1 MTARP
6 IITRAFLF
14 AFWPLALALSAG
26 AGELATGDTLRAVY
40 IDSNLA
46 QARRDPAS
54 GEVRGPAADL
64 ALELAKRNGLKL
76 SIAPAPGVAGVI
88 AAVKSG
94 EADIGFVAFDA
105 TRAKEVDFSQT
116 YLLAHNTY
124 IVRQSSAAQ
133 RTADLDHAGRKIGV
147 GEKDAADL
155 FLSRHLKVAALHRMP
170 SSDLDNGIKLLL
182 AGELDGYA
190 ANRTR
195 LLAVADKLPGL
206 RLLPDN
212 FYDVEQAIVV
222 AKGNPRRR
230 EIVEQFVIDAKSSGL
245 VKAAI
250 ERAGLRGVSVA
261 PAK

>member
-1 MTARP
+1 MRSCLA
-6 IITRAFLF
+6 AALV
-14 AFWPLALALSAG
+14 LALAGHAQ
-26 AGELATGDTLRAVY
+26 ANDLAAGDTLRAVY

-64 ALELAKRNGLKL
+64 TRELAKRAGLKFT
-76 SIAPAPGVAGVI
+76 IEPAPGVAGVI

-94 EADIGFVAFDA
+94 AADIGFVAYDA
-105 TRAKEVDFSQT
+105 TRAQEVDFSRT

-124 IVRQSSAAQ
+124 IVRDNSTA
-133 RTADLDHAGRKIGV
+133 RGIADLDRAGVKIGV

-155 FLSRHLKVAALHRMP
+155 FLSRNLKAASLQRMP
-170 SSDLDNGIKLLL
+170 SSDLDNGIKMLL
-182 AGELDGYA
+182 AGELDAYA

-195 LLAVADKLPGL
+195 LLAVTDNVPGL

-222 AKGNPRRR
+222 AKGNPQRR
-230 EIVEQFVIDAKSSGL
+230 ELVEHFVIEAKASGL
-245 VKAAI
+245 VQSAI
-250 ERAGLRGVSVA
+250 DRAGLRGVSVA
-261 PAK
+261 PEKRP

>member
-1 MTARP
+1 VIAKTC
-6 IITRAFLF
+6 LF
-14 AFWPLALALSAG
+14 AVWSLALAVPASAG
-26 AGELATGDTLRAVY
+26 DLAPGDTLRAVY
-40 IDSNLA
+40 IDSNPA
-46 QARRDPAS
+46 QARRDPTS

-64 ALELAKRNGLKL
+64 ALDLARRNGLKL
-76 SIAPAPGVAGVI
+76 MITPAPGVAGVI

-94 EADIGFVAFDA
+94 AADIGFVAYDT
-105 TRAKEVDFSQT
+105 TRAEEVDFSQT

-124 IVRQSSAAQ
+124 IVRRDSKAQ
-133 RTADLDHAGRKIGV
+133 TTADLDQAGRRIGV

-155 FLSRHLKVAALHRMP
+155 FLSRRLKAATLHRMP

-182 AGELDGYA
+182 AGELDAYA

-195 LLAVADKLPGL
+195 LLAVADQLPGL
-206 RLLPDN
+206 RLLADN

-222 AKGNPRRR
+222 AKGNPKRR
-230 EIVEQFVIDAKSSGL
+230 EIVEQFVIEAKASGL

-250 ERAGLRGVSVA
+250 ERAGLRGVSAA

>member
-1 MTARP
+1 VIAR
-6 IITRAFLF
+6 ACLV
-14 AFWPLALALSAG
+14 AVWSLVLAVPASAG
-26 AGELATGDTLRAVY
+26 DLAAGNTLRAVY

-64 ALELAKRNGLKL
+64 ALDLAGRNGLKL
-76 SIAPAPGVAGVI
+76 AIAPAPGVAGVI

-94 EADIGFVAFDA
+94 EADIGFVAYDA

-124 IVRQSSAAQ
+124 IVRQDSRAQ
-133 RTADLDHAGRKIGV
+133 TTADLDQAGRKIGV

-155 FLSRHLKVAALHRMP
+155 FLSRHLKAAALQRMP
-170 SSDLDNGIKLLL
+170 SSDLDNGIRLLL
-182 AGELDGYA
+182 AGELDAYA

-195 LLAVADKLPGL
+195 LLAVADRLPGL

-222 AKGNPRRR
+222 AKGNPKRQL
-230 EIVEQFVIDAKSSGL
+230 IVEQFVIEAKASGL

-250 ERAGLRGVSVA
+250 ERAGLRGVSAA

>member
-1 MTARP
+1 VIAR
-6 IITRAFLF
+6 ACLL
-14 AFWPLALALSAG
+14 AVWSLALAISAG
-26 AGELATGDTLRAVY
+26 ASELASSDTLRAVY

-54 GEVRGPAADL
+54 GKVRGPAADL
-64 ALELAKRNGLKL
+64 ALELARRNGLKL
-76 SIAPAPGVAGVI
+76 EIAPAPGVAGVI

-94 EADIGFVAFDA
+94 KADIGFVAYDA
-105 TRAKEVDFSQT
+105 TRASEVDFSQP

-124 IVRQSSAAQ
+124 IVRADSKAQ
-133 RTADLDHAGRKIGV
+133 RTADLDQAGRKIGV

-155 FLSRHLKVAALHRMP
+155 FLSRHLKAAALRRMP

-182 AGELDGYA
+182 AGELDAYA

-230 EIVEQFVIDAKSSGL
+230 EIVEQFVIEAKASGL

-250 ERAGLRGVSVA
+250 ERASLRGVSVA

>member
-1 MTARP
+1 MMML
-6 IITRAFLF
+6 RALCLAALVLAF
-14 AFWPLALALSAG
+14 AGRAEAGDLAA
-26 AGELATGDTLRAVY
+26 GDTLRAVY

-64 ALELAKRNGLKL
+64 TRELAKRNGLKFT
-76 SIAPAPGVAGVI
+76 IEPAPGVAGVI

-94 EADIGFVAFDA
+94 AADIGFVAYDA
-105 TRAKEVDFSQT
+105 TRAQEVDFSQT

-124 IVRQSSAAQ
+124 IVRDNS
-133 RTADLDHAGRKIGV
+133 TARATGDLDHAGVKIGV

-155 FLSRHLKVAALHRMP
+155 FLSRNLKAASLQRMP
-170 SSDLDNGIKLLL
+170 SSDLDNGIRMLL
-182 AGELDGYA
+182 AGELDAYA

-195 LLAVADKLPGL
+195 LLAVTDKVLGL
-206 RLLPDN
+206 RLLADN

-230 EIVEQFVIDAKSSGL
+230 EIVEQFVIEAKTSGL
-245 VKAAI
+245 VQSAI
-250 ERAGLRGVSVA
+250 DRAGLRGVSVA
-261 PAK
+261 PKK

>member
-1 MTARP
+1 MML
-6 IITRAFLF
+6 RALCL
-14 AFWPLALALSAG
+14 AALALAFTGRADASDLTA
-26 AGELATGDTLRAVY
+26 GDTLRAVY

-64 ALELAKRNGLKL
+64 TRELAKRNGLKFT
-76 SIAPAPGVAGVI
+76 IEPAPGVAGVI

-94 EADIGFVAFDA
+94 AADIGFVAYDA
-105 TRAKEVDFSQT
+105 TRAQEVDFSQT

-124 IVRQSSAAQ
+124 IVRDNS
-133 RTADLDHAGRKIGV
+133 TARATGDLDRAGVKIGV

-155 FLSRHLKVAALHRMP
+155 FLSRNLKAASLQRMP
-170 SSDLDNGIKLLL
+170 SSDLDNGIRMLL
-182 AGELDGYA
+182 AGELDAYA

-195 LLAVADKLPGL
+195 LLAVTDKVPGL

-222 AKGNPRRR
+222 AKGNPKRR
-230 EIVEQFVIDAKSSGL
+230 EIVEQFVIEAKASGL
-245 VKAAI
+245 VQAAI
-250 ERAGLRGVSVA
+250 DRAGLRGVSVA
-261 PAK
+261 PKK

>member
-1 MTARP
+1 M
-6 IITRAFLF
+6 TRALSLAALFLVF
-14 AFWPLALALSAG
+14 GCGAQASELS
-26 AGELATGDTLRAVY
+26 TGDTLRAVY

-64 ALELAKRNGLKL
+64 TRELAKRNGLKFT
-76 SIAPAPGVAGVI
+76 IRPAPGVAGVI
-88 AAVKSG
+88 AAVKAG
-94 EADIGFVAFDA
+94 EADIGFVAYDA
-105 TRAKEVDFSQT
+105 TRAQEVDFSQT

-124 IVRQSSAAQ
+124 IVRDNSSARA
-133 RTADLDHAGRKIGV
+133 TADLDRSGLRIGV

-155 FLSRHLKVAALHRMP
+155 YLTRNLKAAALQRMP

-182 AGELDGYA
+182 EGKLDAYA

-195 LLAVADKLPGL
+195 LLAVVDKTPGL

-222 AKGNPRRR
+222 AKGNPKRR
-230 EIVEQFVIDAKSSGL
+230 ELVEQFVVDAKAKGLVQSSIDA
-245 VKAAI
+245 
-250 ERAGLRGVSVA
+250 AGLRGVSVA
-261 PAK
+261 PPKN

>member
-1 MTARP
+1 MASRVILAGFFLLAVGTHARTSELTA
-6 IITRAFLF
+6 
-14 AFWPLALALSAG
+14 
-26 AGELATGDTLRAVY
+26 GDTLRAVY

-46 QARRDPAS
+46 QARRDPAN

-64 ALELAKRNGLKL
+64 ARELAARNGLKF
-76 SIAPAPGVAGVI
+76 SIQPAPGVAGVI

-94 EADIGFVAFDA
+94 EADIGFVAYDA
-105 TRAKEVDFSQT
+105 TRAQEVDFSPT

-124 IVRQSSAAQ
+124 IVRENSPIRSISEID
-133 RTADLDHAGRKIGV
+133 RTGIRIGV

-155 FLSRHLKVAALHRMP
+155 FLSRSLKAASLHRMP
-170 SSDLDNGIKLLL
+170 SSNLDDGIKMLLK
-182 AGELDGYA
+182 GELDAYA

-195 LLAVADKLPGL
+195 LLAVADKVTGL

-222 AKGNPRRR
+222 AKNHPKRR
-230 EIVEQFVIDAKSSGL
+230 EIVERFVIEAKASGL
-245 VKAAI
+245 VQQAI
-250 ERAGLRGVSVA
+250 DRARLRGVSVA

>member
-1 MTARP
+1 AD
-6 IITRAFLF
+6 ADG
-14 AFWPLALALSAG
+14 LAA
-26 AGELATGDTLRAVY
+26 GDTLRAVY

-46 QARRDPAS
+46 QARLDPAS

-64 ALELAKRNGLKL
+64 TRELAKRNGLKFT
-76 SIAPAPGVAGVI
+76 IRPAAGVAGVI

-94 EADIGFVAFDA
+94 EADIGFVAYDA
-105 TRAKEVDFSQT
+105 TRAQEVDFSQT

-124 IVRQSSAAQ
+124 IVREDSSL
-133 RTADLDHAGRKIGV
+133 RGTADLDRAGVKIGV

-155 FLSRHLKVAALHRMP
+155 FLTRNLKAAALHRMP
-170 SSDLDNGIKLLL
+170 SSDLDNGIAMLV
-182 AGELDGYA
+182 AGRIDAYA

-195 LLAVADKLPGL
+195 LLAVIDKVPGL

-222 AKGNPRRR
+222 AKGNPEKR
-230 EIVEQFVIDAKSSGL
+230 EIVEKFVMEAKVSGL
-245 VKAAI
+245 VQAAI
-250 ERAGLRGVSVA
+250 DRAKLRGVSVA

>member
-1 MTARP
+1 MMMLRVLCLAALGL
-6 IITRAFLF
+6 AF
-14 AFWPLALALSAG
+14 AGHADAGDLAA
-26 AGELATGDTLRAVY
+26 GDTLRAVY

-64 ALELAKRNGLKL
+64 TRELAKRNGLKFT
-76 SIAPAPGVAGVI
+76 IEPAPGVAGVI

-94 EADIGFVAFDA
+94 AADIGFVAYDA

-124 IVRQSSAAQ
+124 IVRDNS
-133 RTADLDHAGRKIGV
+133 TAHATGDLDRAGVKIGV

-155 FLSRHLKVAALHRMP
+155 FLSRNLKAASLHRMP
-170 SSDLDNGIKLLL
+170 SSDLDNGIRMLL
-182 AGELDGYA
+182 AGELDAYA

-195 LLAVADKLPGL
+195 LLAVTDKVGGL

-212 FYDVEQAIVV
+212 FYDVEQAVVV
-222 AKGNPRRR
+222 AMGNPRRR
-230 EIVEQFVIDAKSSGL
+230 EIVEQFVIDAKASGL
-245 VKAAI
+245 VQAAI
-250 ERAGLRGVSVA
+250 DRAGLRGVSVA

>member
-1 MTARP
+1 VIAR
-6 IITRAFLF
+6 ACLL
-14 AFWPLALALSAG
+14 AVWSLALADAASAG
-26 AGELATGDTLRAVY
+26 DLVAGDTLRAVY

-76 SIAPAPGVAGVI
+76 TIVPAHGVAGVI

-94 EADIGFVAFDA
+94 EADIGFLAYDA

-124 IVRQSSAAQ
+124 VVRQDYNAQ
-133 RTADLDHAGRKIGV
+133 RTADLDQAGRKIGV

-155 FLSRHLKVAALHRMP
+155 FLSRHLKAAVLHRMP

-182 AGELDGYA
+182 AGELDAYA

-195 LLAVADKLPGL
+195 LLAVSDKLPAL

-222 AKGNPRRR
+222 ARENPKRR
-230 EIVEQFVIDAKSSGL
+230 EIVEQFVIEAKASGL
-245 VKAAI
+245 VRAAI

>member
-1 MTARP
+1 VTAR
-6 IITRAFLF
+6 TGLLVAFS
-14 AFWPLALALSAG
+14 LALVGAAQ
-26 AGELATGDTLRAVY
+26 AGELAAGDTLRAAY

-46 QARRDPAS
+46 QARLDPAS

-64 ALELAKRNGLKL
+64 THELAKRNGVKFT
-76 SIAPAPGVAGVI
+76 IKPAPGVAGVI

-94 EADIGFVAFDA
+94 EADIGFVAYDA
-105 TRAKEVDFSQT
+105 TRAQEVDFSQT

-124 IVRQSSAAQ
+124 IVRNDSAV
-133 RTADLDHAGRKIGV
+133 RGTADLDRAGAKIGV

-155 FLSRHLKVAALHRMP
+155 YLTRNLKAASLHRIP
-170 SSDLDNGIKLLL
+170 SSDLDNGIAMLV
-182 AGELDGYA
+182 AGQIDAYA

-195 LLAVADKLPGL
+195 LLAVIDKVPGL

-222 AKGNPRRR
+222 AKGNPKKR
-230 EIVEQFVIDAKSSGL
+230 EIVEQFVIDAKASGL
-245 VKAAI
+245 VQAAI
-250 ERAGLRGVSVA
+250 DRAKLRGVSVA

>member
-1 MTARP
+1 M
-6 IITRAFLF
+6 TRALI
-14 AFWPLALALSAG
+14 ASVLLVAAAGTAQASDLAA
-26 AGELATGDTLRAVY
+26 GDTLRAVY

-64 ALELAKRNGLKL
+64 TRELARRNGLKFV
-76 SIAPAPGVAGVI
+76 IQPAPGVAGVI

-94 EADIGFVAFDA
+94 EADIGFVAYDA
-105 TRAKEVDFSQT
+105 TRAQEVDFSQT

-124 IVRQSSAAQ
+124 IVRGDSAA
-133 RTADLDHAGRKIGV
+133 RATADLDRPGVRIGV

-155 FLSRHLKVAALHRMP
+155 FLTRNLKAAMLRRMP
-170 SSDLDNGIKLLL
+170 SSDLDNGIRMLL
-182 AGELDGYA
+182 AGELEAYA

-195 LLAVADKLPGL
+195 LLAVTDKVPGL

-222 AKGNPRRR
+222 AKGNPKRR
-230 EIVEQFVIDAKSSGL
+230 EIVEQFVVDAKASGL
-245 VKAAI
+245 VQTAI
-250 ERAGLRGVSVA
+250 DRAGLRGVSVA
-261 PAK
+261 PAKKP

>member
-1 MTARP
+1 MKAR
-6 IITRAFLF
+6 TCLF
-14 AFWPLALALSAG
+14 AVLSVALAFPAVAG
-26 AGELATGDTLRAVY
+26 DLATGDTLRAVY

-54 GEVRGPAADL
+54 GEVKGPAADL
-64 ALELAKRNGLKL
+64 ARELAKRNGLKVTI
-76 SIAPAPGVAGVI
+76 SPAPGVAGVI

-94 EADIGFVAFDA
+94 DADIGFVAYDA
-105 TRAKEVDFSQT
+105 TRALEVDFSRT

-124 IVRQSSAAQ
+124 IVRGDSSA
-133 RTADLDHAGRKIGV
+133 RITADLDRAGQKIGV

-155 FLSRHLKVAALHRMP
+155 FLSRNLKTAALQRMP
-170 SSDLDNGIKLLL
+170 SSDLDNGIKMLL
-182 AGELDGYA
+182 AGELDAYA

-195 LLAVADKLPGL
+195 LLAVADKVPGL

-222 AKGNPRRR
+222 AKGNPKRR
-230 EIVEQFVIDAKSSGL
+230 EIVEQFVVDAKASGL

-261 PAK
+261 PPK